1 MNFMSEKCDDFS
13 RLLASKNPVP
23 GGGGASA
30 YVGAL
35 GIALGS
41 MVGNLTLGNK
51 KYQNV
56 EPDIKVLLKK
66 SEDLRIK
73 LTEFVEEDAKVFEPL
88 SKAYGLPKTTEEEK
102 KNKAFI
108 LENEL
113 KNACEVPVKI
123 MECCCEAIDLLEEY
137 SIKGTRIAISD
148 VGVGAAFC
156 KSAFLGASLNVFI
169 NTKLMKNLQR
179 KNDFNIMA
187 QDMLDKYIEKA
198 DRIYKKV
205 EVSLRGEVNG

>member
-1 MNFMSEKCDDFS
+1 
-13 RLLASKNPVP
+13 
-23 GGGGASA
+23 
-30 YVGAL
+30 
-35 GIALGS
+35 
-41 MVGNLTLGNK
+41 
-51 KYQNV
+51 
-56 EPDIKVLLKK
+56 
-66 SEDLRIK
+66 
-73 LTEFVEEDAKVFEPL
+73 
-88 SKAYGLPKTTEEEK
+88 
-102 KNKAFI
+102 
-108 LENEL
+108 
-113 KNACEVPVKI
+113 

-198 DRIYKKV
+198 DSIYKKV